1 MEDLPSQEKLISF
14 EDLASAKGYSPQRPN
29 RGDFKNVSHIL
40 KAKGSNG
47 KPINLRF
54 DVKKIK
60 NLKQSQDWMWIE
72 FKNSNGELG
81 WVHGDSHFVV
91 FERNLDFVVVNR
103 KELLQMLSSGK
114 KVRYD
119 LPFVNLAKKAKYR
132 IYKRAGKK
140 EEITQINIKD
150 IKDLES
156 CQIWLKK
163 DAASE

>member
-72 FKNSNGELG
+72 FKNSN
-81 WVHGDSHFVV
+81 
-91 FERNLDFVVVNR
+91 
-103 KELLQMLSSGK
+103 
-114 KVRYD
+114 
-119 LPFVNLAKKAKYR
+119 LAKKAKYR